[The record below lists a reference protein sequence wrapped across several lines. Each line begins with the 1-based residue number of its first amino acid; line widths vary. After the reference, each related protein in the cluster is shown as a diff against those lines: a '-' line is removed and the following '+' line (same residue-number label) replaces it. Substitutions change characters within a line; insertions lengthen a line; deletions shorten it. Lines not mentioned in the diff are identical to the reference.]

1 MSHQRRPSASNL
13 PPSSA
18 VHAAIM
24 ASAAGASAYQ
34 TNKSNSTS
42 LYHCLFTPSA
52 LKPCYEDTGRT
63 QAEPAAAKPVSKYAE
78 VDPQMFIDSP
88 FVGGATLSPMT
99 STESTSPQ
107 SGNKNKTTGSSFS
120 VRYFNPSSDPRLL
133 AM

>member
-13 PPSSA
+13 PPSSV

-34 TNKSNSTS
+34 TNKTNN
-42 LYHCLFTPSA
+42 
-52 LKPCYEDTGRT
+52 TGRT
-63 QAEPAAAKPVSKYAE
+63 PAEPAAAKTVSKYAE
-78 VDPQMFIDSP
+78 ADPQMFIDSP

-99 STESTSPQ
+99 STESTSAQ
-107 SGNKNKTTGSSFS
+107 TANKSETAGSAFN

>member
-1 MSHQRRPSASNL
+1 MFTAPFVRATVMQHQRRPSGSNL

-34 TNKSNSTS
+34 SNKSSNARAAQS
-42 LYHCLFTPSA
+42 P
-52 LKPCYEDTGRT
+52 
-63 QAEPAAAKPVSKYAE
+63 AEPAAAKPTSKYAE

-99 STESTSPQ
+99 STESTSSQ
-107 SGNKNKTTGSSFS
+107 STSKKSNSSFN

>member
-1 MSHQRRPSASNL
+1 MNHQRRPSASSL

-34 TNKSNSTS
+34 SNKSSS
-42 LYHCLFTPSA
+42 P
-52 LKPCYEDTGRT
+52 GRT
-63 QAEPAAAKPVSKYAE
+63 PAEPAAAKPVSKYAE
-78 VDPQMFIDSP
+78 VDPQMFTDSP

-99 STESTSPQ
+99 STESTSAQPA
-107 SGNKNKTTGSSFS
+107 NKNKTTGSSFN